1 MWDFWPGKPSLC
13 YQKSDYKLLTE
24 QNLVSTERSFP
35 QHTCAKMEEIVNYT
49 LYDILTSEQVI
60 TVKRTS
66 PTAWANILR
75 KFLKNN
81 NKRALSEDDLKK
93 NSTFISNFFGRKPMK
108 KPIQRILEECKI
120 NFSEQILQ
128 ARTPS
133 TVHYVLRNSL
143 IFWPSNTERWLIL
156 WEGFRNWT
164 KIKGT
169 AKQHHPRD
177 CN

>member
-93 NSTFISNFFGRKPMK
+93 KSTFISNFFVENQWKNQYNVYLK
-108 KPIQRILEECKI
+108 NAKSTSVNKYYKQEL
-120 NFSEQILQ
+120 LQ
-128 ARTPS
+128 QCTM
-133 TVHYVLRNSL
+133 
-143 IFWPSNTERWLIL
+143 
-156 WEGFRNWT
+156 
-164 KIKGT
+164 
-169 AKQHHPRD
+169 
-177 CN
+177 C

>member
-13 YQKSDYKLLTE
+13 DQKSDYKLLTE

-93 NSTFISNFFGRKPMK
+93 KSTFISNFFRRTNTSYSWRMQNQLQWTNTTSKNSFNSALCVK
-108 KPIQRILEECKI
+108 KYKE
-120 NFSEQILQ
+120 
-128 ARTPS
+128 
-133 TVHYVLRNSL
+133 
-143 IFWPSNTERWLIL
+143 
-156 WEGFRNWT
+156 
-164 KIKGT
+164 IK
-169 AKQHHPRD
+169 
-177 CN
+177 

>member
-93 NSTFISNFFGRKPMK
+93 KSTFISNFFSVENQWK
-108 KPIQRILEECKI
+108 KQYNVYLKNAKSTSLNKYYKQEL
-120 NFSEQILQ
+120 LQ
-128 ARTPS
+128 QCTM
-133 TVHYVLRNSL
+133 
-143 IFWPSNTERWLIL
+143 
-156 WEGFRNWT
+156 
-164 KIKGT
+164 
-169 AKQHHPRD
+169 
-177 CN
+177 C

>member
-93 NSTFISNFFGRKPMK
+93 KSTFISNFFSVENQWK
-108 KPIQRILEECKI
+108 KQYNVYLKNAKSTSVNKYYKQEL
-120 NFSEQILQ
+120 LQ
-128 ARTPS
+128 QCTM
-133 TVHYVLRNSL
+133 
-143 IFWPSNTERWLIL
+143 
-156 WEGFRNWT
+156 
-164 KIKGT
+164 
-169 AKQHHPRD
+169 
-177 CN
+177 C